1 MKRFK
6 YAAGVVCLM
15 AVLTLARAQ
24 TTPPAQEQKPAEGQT
39 PAPAPAPAAP
49 SVWSVGPIDFS
60 GAVDVYGDINF
71 NHPESGTNQ
80 LRNFDVKANQFTLNM
95 AKLTMEHTADPVGF
109 RVDFGFGRAF
119 EIFNGTDPA
128 GGANQYIE
136 QAYVSLKPPKWK
148 GFQVDFG
155 KFVTSAGAEVT
166 ETWLDWNYSRSFLYA
181 NGPYY
186 HFGLRTSMPIGKY
199 FTGGVQV
206 VNGWNNLEDNNTG
219 KTIGLTSAV
228 VTKKVSW
235 FTNYYVGPEKTG
247 TNVGNRNF
255 IDTVLLLTPNDKVNV
270 SINYDYGHDKRVG
283 EGADVFQGMSGMAHF
298 VLSEHWSISPR
309 LEWYSDG
316 DGFITGTKQVLKE
329 FTMTGEYKWKEGLL
343 TRLEYRRDWS
353 NAPYFDRGST
363 PGTYKNQDTILI
375 GMVAY
380 FGPKR

>member
-6 YAAGVVCLM
+6 YAAGVVCL
-15 AVLTLARAQ
+15 AVVMQAQ
-24 TTPPAQEQKPAEGQT
+24 TTSPAQDQKPAEGQAT
-39 PAPAPAPAAP
+39 SQAPAVSAPPAAP
-49 SVWSVGPIDFS
+49 VWSVGPIDFS

-128 GGANQYIE
+128 GGANRYIE

-148 GFQVDFG
+148 GFQLDFG

-166 ETWLDWNYSRSFLYA
+166 ETYLDWNYSRSFLYA

-235 FTNYYVGPEKTG
+235 FTNYYAGPEKTG

-270 SINYDYGHDKRVG
+270 SVNYDYGQDKRVG
-283 EGADVFQGMSGMAHF
+283 PGTDVFQGMSGMAHF

-309 LEWYSDG
+309 LEWYNDG
-316 DGFITGTKQVLKE
+316 DGFITGTKQLLKE
-329 FTMTGEYKWKEGLL
+329 FTITGEYKWKEGLL
-343 TRLEYRRDWS
+343 SRLEYRRDWS
-353 NAPYFDRGST
+353 NATYFDRGAT
-363 PGTYKNQDTILI
+363 PAASKNQDTLLI